1 MRRDR
6 RRRTAGL
13 DITPL
18 IDVMFM
24 LVIFFVLTASFVN
37 GRISVD
43 LPHADIRG
51 GHSEAVATVTI
62 AGDGSVLWNG
72 ESVTDAELGTLAQSV
87 KGRGVVL
94 AGDKNASYG
103 RVSQVLA
110 VLYAQGV
117 TEAGLLMQ
125 SDGP

>member
-6 RRRTAGL
+6 RRRSAGL

-24 LVIFFVLTASFVN
+24 LVIFFVLTTSFVN

-43 LPHADIRG
+43 LPHADLRG
-51 GHSEAVATVTI
+51 DHSEAVATVTI

-72 ESVTDAELGTLAQSV
+72 ESVTDAELGTLALGV

-94 AGDKNASYG
+94 AGDKHASYG

-117 TEAGLLMQ
+117 TKAGLLMQ

>member
-6 RRRTAGL
+6 RRRPAGL

-37 GRISVD
+37 GR
-43 LPHADIRG
+43 
-51 GHSEAVATVTI
+51 
-62 AGDGSVLWNG
+62 LWNG

-117 TEAGLLMQ
+117 TKAGLLMQ